1 MESAAGVGGVAL
13 IRVSGD
19 IDAALRSIGV
29 APVGVGEARLRD
41 LMGVDEGLVVRWSAS
56 EAHLT
61 PHGGARIV
69 ARLSAAM
76 ELAGIARRSEER
88 WPEAADALEGMM
100 LSALAR
106 AASAGA
112 VDLLLAQPARWR
124 SWDPLAHGHEE
135 TMRVSRALRRLIDP
149 ALVVAVGAPN
159 VGKSTLLNALVGQK
173 VSIVSDKAQ
182 TTRRSVIGVMQ
193 GEGFQI
199 AFIDTPGVHE
209 PHTVLGK
216 TMLEAAR
223 TGLSGVDLVVIVVD
237 ISRRPNDADKRI
249 AQMVGNAPKILAMN
263 KMDRLRAEMVVPH
276 TEAYC
281 QLFGT
286 EDYMMTTATQGVNL
300 DKLVEMIVERLEE
313 GEPQFDSETYTDQTM
328 RFMAAELIREKVLVA
343 TRQEVPHACA
353 VHIREWEEE
362 EGRVT
367 IYADILVEKDGQK
380 AILIGNKG
388 QFIKTIGMQSRLEI
402 AELIGMP
409 VHLDLHV
416 KVRPDWRQSPRMI
429 RELEEETG

>member
-1 MESAAGVGGVAL
+1 MSHRFGYVAL
-13 IRVSGD
+13 IG
-19 IDAALRSIGV
+19 
-29 APVGVGEARLRD
+29 
-41 LMGVDEGLVVRWSAS
+41 
-56 EAHLT
+56 
-61 PHGGARIV
+61 
-69 ARLSAAM
+69 
-76 ELAGIARRSEER
+76 
-88 WPEAADALEGMM
+88 
-100 LSALAR
+100 
-106 AASAGA
+106 
-112 VDLLLAQPARWR
+112 Q
-124 SWDPLAHGHEE
+124 
-135 TMRVSRALRRLIDP
+135 
-149 ALVVAVGAPN
+149 PN
-159 VGKSTLLNALVGQK
+159 VGKSTLLNAMVGQK

-182 TTRRSVIGVMQ
+182 TTRRNVVGIMQ

-223 TGLSGVDLVVIVVD
+223 TGLSGVDLTVVVVD
-237 ISRRPNDADKRI
+237 ISRRPNEADKRI
-249 AQMVGNAPKILAMN
+249 AKMVGDAPTILAMN

-286 EDYMMTTATQGVNL
+286 EDYMMTTATQGLNL

-313 GEPQFDSETYTDQTM
+313 GEPEFDSETYTDQTV

-388 QFIKTIGMQSRLEI
+388 QFIKTIGTQARLEI
-402 AELIGMP
+402 AELIGKP
-409 VHLDLHV
+409 VHLDLHI
-416 KVRPDWRQSPRMI
+416 KVRPDWRQSPRTI
-429 RELEEETG
+429 RELQEETG

>member
-19 IDAALRSIGV
+19 VDAALRSIGV

-159 VGKSTLLNALVGQK
+159 VGKSTLLNALARREVALVADEPGVTRDHVGAMLELDGL
-173 VSIVSDKAQ
+173 VV
-182 TTRRSVIGVMQ
+182 RWV
-193 GEGFQI
+193 
-199 AFIDTPGVHE
+199 DTPGVRE
-209 PHTVLGK
+209 GGGSEEV
-216 TMLEAAR
+216 EARRIAASVVA
-223 TGLSGVDLVVIVVD
+223 GADLVVRCGDPAAGFVADGAPEVAMLVGLRAD
-237 ISRRPNDADKRI
+237 EGRAPGAELCVSAMTGEGMEAFARAVRRRLVPDEA
-249 AQMVGNAPKILAMN
+249 LAWEGPFVFD
-263 KMDRLRAEMVVPH
+263 DRLCERVRR
-276 TEAYC
+276 
-281 QLFGT
+281 G
-286 EDYMMTTATQGVNL
+286 L
-300 DKLVEMIVERLEE
+300 D
-313 GEPQFDSETYTDQTM
+313 
-328 RFMAAELIREKVLVA
+328 
-343 TRQEVPHACA
+343 
-353 VHIREWEEE
+353 
-362 EGRVT
+362 
-367 IYADILVEKDGQK
+367 
-380 AILIGNKG
+380 
-388 QFIKTIGMQSRLEI
+388 
-402 AELIGMP
+402 
-409 VHLDLHV
+409 
-416 KVRPDWRQSPRMI
+416 
-429 RELEEETG
+429 

>member
-1 MESAAGVGGVAL
+1 MAHRFGYVAL
-13 IRVSGD
+13 IG
-19 IDAALRSIGV
+19 
-29 APVGVGEARLRD
+29 
-41 LMGVDEGLVVRWSAS
+41 
-56 EAHLT
+56 
-61 PHGGARIV
+61 
-69 ARLSAAM
+69 
-76 ELAGIARRSEER
+76 
-88 WPEAADALEGMM
+88 
-100 LSALAR
+100 
-106 AASAGA
+106 
-112 VDLLLAQPARWR
+112 Q
-124 SWDPLAHGHEE
+124 
-135 TMRVSRALRRLIDP
+135 
-149 ALVVAVGAPN
+149 PN
-159 VGKSTLLNALVGQK
+159 VGKSTMLNALVGQK

-182 TTRRSVIGVMQ
+182 TTRRSVVGIMQ
-193 GEGFQI
+193 GEDFQV

-216 TMLEAAR
+216 TMLEQAR
-223 TGLSGVDLVVIVVD
+223 HGLSGVDLVVVVVD
-237 ISRRPNDADKRI
+237 VSRKPNDADKRI
-249 AQMVGNAPKILAMN
+249 AKMVGDVPKILALN

-281 QLFGT
+281 ALFGT

-300 DKLVEMIVERLEE
+300 TKLVEMIVERLAE
-313 GEPQFDSETYTDQTM
+313 GEPQFDADTFTNQTM

-353 VHIREWEEE
+353 VHIRAWEEE

-367 IYADILVEKDGQK
+367 IYADIVVEKDGQK

-388 QFIKTIGMQSRLEI
+388 QFIKTIGTQSRLEI

-429 RELEEETG
+429 RELSEDDEQL

>member
-1 MESAAGVGGVAL
+1 MAHRFGYVAL
-13 IRVSGD
+13 IG
-19 IDAALRSIGV
+19 
-29 APVGVGEARLRD
+29 
-41 LMGVDEGLVVRWSAS
+41 
-56 EAHLT
+56 
-61 PHGGARIV
+61 
-69 ARLSAAM
+69 
-76 ELAGIARRSEER
+76 
-88 WPEAADALEGMM
+88 
-100 LSALAR
+100 
-106 AASAGA
+106 
-112 VDLLLAQPARWR
+112 Q
-124 SWDPLAHGHEE
+124 
-135 TMRVSRALRRLIDP
+135 
-149 ALVVAVGAPN
+149 PN
-159 VGKSTLLNALVGQK
+159 VGKSTMLNALVGHK

-182 TTRRSVIGVMQ
+182 TTRRSVVGIMQ
-193 GEGFQI
+193 GEDFQV

-216 TMLEAAR
+216 TMLEQAR
-223 TGLSGVDLVVIVVD
+223 HGLSGVDLVVVVVD
-237 ISRRPNDADKRI
+237 VSRKPNDADKRI
-249 AQMVGNAPKILAMN
+249 AKMVGDVPKILALN

-281 QLFGT
+281 ALFGT

-300 DKLVEMIVERLEE
+300 TKLVEMIVERLAE
-313 GEPQFDSETYTDQTM
+313 GEPQFDADTFTNQTM

-353 VHIREWEEE
+353 VHIRAWEEE

-367 IYADILVEKDGQK
+367 IYADIVVEKDGQK

-388 QFIKTIGMQSRLEI
+388 QFIKTIGTQSRLEI

-429 RELEEETG
+429 RELSEDDEQL